1 MNKHIEWPSH
11 LNETIYGNSYLL
23 GKNVY
28 IDGKNRIENIA
39 FDKYLKELN
48 FITHSGDVHNLAVV
62 WYYGNDS
69 QHEELFIDQIYDH
82 DTGEIYWEEPTDDEW
97 SDNDDE
103 ITHALLMWGNLEQQ
117 IGTGS
122 Y

>member
-1 MNKHIEWPSH
+1 MSNHIDWGD

-23 GKNVY
+23 GRDVY
-28 IDGKNRIENIA
+28 INGKHRIENIP
-39 FDKYLKELN
+39 FDGYLRELN

-62 WYYGNDS
+62 WYVEDEDQYVS
-69 QHEELFIDQIYDH
+69 QIYDH
-82 DTGEIYWEEPTDDEW
+82 DTGEIYWEEPSDNAW

-103 ITHALLMWGNLEQQ
+103 ITNALLMYGNLEQQ

>member
-1 MNKHIEWPSH
+1 MNKHIEWESH

-28 IDGKNRIENIA
+28 IDGKHRIENIA

-48 FITHSGDVHNLAVV
+48 FITHPGNVHNLAVV

>member
-1 MNKHIEWPSH
+1 MSNHIDWGD

-23 GKNVY
+23 GRDVY
-28 IDGKNRIENIA
+28 INGKHRIENIP
-39 FDKYLKELN
+39 FDGYLRELN
-48 FITHSGDVHNLAVV
+48 FITHPGDVHNLSVV

-69 QHEELFIDQIYDH
+69 QHEEIFIDQIYDH
-82 DTGEIYWEEPTDDEW
+82 DTGEIYWEEPADDEW
-97 SDNDDE
+97 SDDDDE
-103 ITHALLMWGNLEQQ
+103 ITNALLMWGNLEQQ

>member
-23 GKNVY
+23 GRDVY
-28 IDGKNRIENIA
+28 IDGKHRIENIP

-48 FITHSGDVHNLAVV
+48 FITHPGDVHNLSVV

-69 QHEELFIDQIYDH
+69 QHEEIFIDQIYDH
-82 DTGEIYWEEPTDDEW
+82 DTGEIYWEEPADDEW
-97 SDNDDE
+97 SDDDDE
-103 ITHALLMWGNLEQQ
+103 ITNALLMWGNLEQQ